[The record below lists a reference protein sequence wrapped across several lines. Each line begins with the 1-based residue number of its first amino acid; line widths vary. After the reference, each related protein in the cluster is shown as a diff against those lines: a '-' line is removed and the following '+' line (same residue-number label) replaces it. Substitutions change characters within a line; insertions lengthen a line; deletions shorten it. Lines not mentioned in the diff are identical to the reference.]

1 MFSNE
6 LNSVGHPLASRSRG
20 ILIGSVILVAAAVAL
35 VSARTVAATFW
46 VLVASFLISLLFR
59 RDLELAHLRPGPVAM
74 SLGAFVLYATLSAT
88 WAAVPQ
94 LPLEKGGLALLAGAC
109 TLLMAALINAETR
122 PNLMHMGEGL
132 YIGLLIGVVYL
143 LIEILTDQAIKL
155 SLYRALHLG
164 PGDLLPLSYF
174 SWDGNYL
181 RAISTEDLTRNMT
194 DATLF
199 LWPAIMAVV
208 GVWRRPW
215 CQVAAGAL
223 LLLTAVVVLASNH
236 ASSKLALVTGLTV
249 FALASLS
256 LRWTRRAVTVAWL
269 ILCLAVL
276 PLALLA
282 HRIDIQD
289 AGWLE
294 QSAKH
299 RVIIWNYTAEK
310 TLDAPILGVG
320 ANMTYLIGPEL
331 ERHAPLS
338 SQLHGVPRTLS
349 IHSHCIYLQT
359 WFELGAVGA
368 LLLTA
373 FGLSV
378 IAAIG
383 GLAARTQPY
392 AYATFASSA
401 AMAAVS
407 YGMWQTWFIAS
418 FALTAVLCVL
428 GTRCLARDDRP
439 GAPAPGGAG

>member
-1 MFSNE
+1 MFFNALDSA
-6 LNSVGHPLASRSRG
+6 GHPLASRSRG
-20 ILIGSVILVAAAVAL
+20 ILIGSVILIAAAGAL

-46 VLVASFLISLLFR
+46 ALVASFLISTLFR
-59 RDLELAHLRPGPVAM
+59 RDVALAQLRPGPVAM
-74 SLGAFVLYATLSAT
+74 SLGAFGLYAMLSAS

-94 LPLEKGGLALLAGAC
+94 LPLEKGGLALLVGAC
-109 TLLMAALINAETR
+109 TLLIAALINTETR
-122 PNLMHMGEGL
+122 PNLIHMGEGL

-143 LIEILTDQAIKL
+143 LAEILTDQAIKL
-155 SLYRALHLG
+155 SLYRALQLR
-164 PGDLLPLSYF
+164 PGDLLPPSFF

-181 RAISTEDLTRNMT
+181 LAISTEDLTRNMT
-194 DATLF
+194 DAALF
-199 LWPAIMAVV
+199 LWPAIMAVE

-215 CQVAAGAL
+215 CRIAAGAL
-223 LLLTAVVVLASNH
+223 LVLTAVTVMSSNH
-236 ASSKLALVTGLTV
+236 ASSKLALVTGIVV
-249 FALASLS
+249 FALAWLS
-256 LRWTRRAVTVAWL
+256 LRWTKRAVIVAWL
-269 ILCLAVL
+269 MLCLAVV

-282 HRIDIQD
+282 HRIDMQD

-294 QSAKH
+294 DSAKH
-299 RVIIWNYTAEK
+299 RIIIWNYTAEK

-331 ERHAPLS
+331 ERHRPPSPPHEL
-338 SQLHGVPRTLS
+338 GRTLS
-349 IHSHCIYLQT
+349 IHSHCVYLQT
-359 WFELGAVGA
+359 WFELGVIGA

-383 GLAARTQPY
+383 RLAARTQPY

-407 YGMWQTWFIAS
+407 YGMWQAWFITS

-428 GTRCLARDDRP
+428 GTRCLARDD
-439 GAPAPGGAG
+439 GLSNPAPVGAGS

>member
-1 MFSNE
+1 MFSSE
-6 LNSVGHPLASRSRG
+6 LDSVGHPLASRSRG
-20 ILIGSVILVAAAVAL
+20 ILIGSVILGAAVVAL

-59 RDLELAHLRPGPVAM
+59 RDLKLAQLRPGPVAM

-88 WAAVPQ
+88 WAAVPH
-94 LPLEKGGLALLAGAC
+94 LPLEKGGLAFLVGAC
-109 TLLMAALINAETR
+109 TLLMVALINAETR

-132 YIGLLIGVVYL
+132 FIGLSIGVIYL
-143 LIEILTDQAIKL
+143 FIEIQTDQAIKL
-155 SLYRALHLG
+155 SLYRALQLG
-164 PGDLLPLSYF
+164 PGDLLPQTF
-174 SWDGNYL
+174 FTWDGNHL
-181 RAISTEDLTRNMT
+181 LAISMEDLTRNMT

-199 LWPAIMAVV
+199 LWPAIMAVL

-215 CQVAAGAL
+215 GRIAAGAL
-223 LLLTAVVVLASNH
+223 LLLTVVVVLASNH
-236 ASSKLALVTGLTV
+236 ASSKLALLTGFMV

-269 ILCLAVL
+269 LLCLAVV

-282 HRIDIQD
+282 HRIDMQD

-294 QSAKH
+294 ESAKH

-331 ERHAPLS
+331 ERNGPLS
-338 SQLHGVPRTLS
+338 LHQGLARTLS
-349 IHSHCIYLQT
+349 IHSHCVYLQT

-378 IAAIG
+378 IAAVG
-383 GLAARTQPY
+383 GLAARAQRY
-392 AYATFASSA
+392 AYTTFASSA

-407 YGMWQTWFIAS
+407 YGMWQTWFMTS

-428 GTRCLARDDRP
+428 GTRCLAPDDSP

>member
-1 MFSNE
+1 
-6 LNSVGHPLASRSRG
+6 
-20 ILIGSVILVAAAVAL
+20 
-35 VSARTVAATFW
+35 
-46 VLVASFLISLLFR
+46 
-59 RDLELAHLRPGPVAM
+59 
-74 SLGAFVLYATLSAT
+74 
-88 WAAVPQ
+88 
-94 LPLEKGGLALLAGAC
+94 
-109 TLLMAALINAETR
+109 
-122 PNLMHMGEGL
+122 
-132 YIGLLIGVVYL
+132 
-143 LIEILTDQAIKL
+143 
-155 SLYRALHLG
+155 
-164 PGDLLPLSYF
+164 
-174 SWDGNYL
+174 
-181 RAISTEDLTRNMT
+181 MT

-199 LWPAIMAVV
+199 LWPAVMAVV
-208 GVWRRPW
+208 GIWRRPW
-215 CQVAAGAL
+215 CRVAASAL

-236 ASSKLALVTGLTV
+236 ASSKLALVTGLLV

-256 LRWTRRAVTVAWL
+256 LRWTRPAVTIAWL
-269 ILCLAVL
+269 ILCLAVV

-282 HRIDIQD
+282 HRADMQD
-289 AGWLE
+289 AGWLQE
-294 QSAKH
+294 SAKH

-320 ANMTYLIGPEL
+320 ANITYLIGPEL
-331 ERHAPLS
+331 ERDAPLS
-338 SQLHGVPRTLS
+338 LHHGLARTLS

-383 GLAARTQPY
+383 GLAARAQRY

-407 YGMWQTWFIAS
+407 YGMWQAWFMTS

-428 GTRCLARDDRP
+428 GTRCLATDQA